1 MPNVVVYSSDT
12 CSYCNML
19 KDFLN
24 KKGVPYQEKNVSSDQ
39 QARKELMRMG
49 HMGVPVTIING
60 EEIVGF
66 DRSKLEQLL

>member
-1 MPNVVVYSSDT
+1 MSNIVVYSSDT

-24 KKGVPYQEKNVSSDQ
+24 KKGVSYQEKNVSSDQ